1 MRKYRFWSDTNKKQ
15 FEWELQRMGIP
26 SEHDRENGY
35 TVVVPEG
42 YDEQQLDPLAT
53 GVGATIVFEEK
64 EKADDGTGT
73 SGLESSGFLDTG
85 AVSARAHDGP
95 DDAGVF
101 QDRYRISGRRDA
113 PPEQRSSR
121 PVGPFGHVLRR
132 KTRSQDGRDGD

>member
-1 MRKYRFWSDTNKKQ
+1 MAKYRLWSDTNQKQ

-42 YDEQQLDPLAT
+42 YDETQLDALAT
-53 GVGATIVFEEK
+53 GLGATIVFEEK

-85 AVSARAHDGP
+85 AVSARAHADLDDGSLSE
-95 DDAGVF
+95 
-101 QDRYRISGRRDA
+101 DRTRISGRRDA
-113 PPEQRSSR
+113 PPEQRSGR
-121 PVGPFGHVLRR
+121 PANPFRHVLRR